1 MTERRLMMVMA
12 VGLVAGLTLM
22 PVAAGAAQQT
32 AEPAVLGLGW
42 WWEEANSEEVD
53 IQGNKVVVGTT
64 NPYCPGAGNG
74 LGSVTPACAE
84 GVLPIEIIGGDYDTP
99 NKMSALSFDLSYLT
113 PGSEV
118 FKFEVKL
125 LEAEKGC
132 YDGPDE
138 GTECTPGQPGAEGD
152 HVEQTDPVNIEGHT
166 VQACIVPE
174 IFGDAEGAPY
184 IEAPRYECS
193 SSDPIGERKEID
205 AVDELDADGL
215 DHVWTF
221 DLTEYARGWA
231 EEFTVATN
239 VMLVGAVPEET
250 GQQDS
255 WRVIFAGPKAE
266 KGIKTKLVYEP
277 AEIALPPT
285 VPPPAGSDTSDFG
298 GSTTT
303 TGGDF
308 GSGTTDFGSGT
319 PAGGSTTDT
328 GDPAASPSPA
338 PGGQTLAGD
347 ALDDTGGLPGY
358 VWLALLAGIVGF
370 VLVRQ
375 VVVEAT
381 AGIRP
386 DGVLAKIHALNAERK
401 GIIEHVAG
409 VDTPTGLGAAFSAI
423 GSKVSAAVGKL
434 PFGRKG

>member
-42 WWEEANSEEVD
+42 WWEDAQTQEQD
-53 IQGNKVVVGTT
+53 IQGNKVVVGTP
-64 NPYCPGAGNG
+64 NPFCPGAGNG
-74 LGSVTPACAE
+74 LGSATPFTCAE
-84 GVLPIEIIGGDYDTP
+84 GRLPVEIIGGDYDTP
-99 NKMSALSFDLSYLT
+99 NKLSALGFDLSYLT

-118 FKFEVKL
+118 FKFEVRL
-125 LEAEKGC
+125 LEAEAGC
-132 YDGPDE
+132 RDGSDE
-138 GTECTPGQPGAEGD
+138 DTECNPGQPGSEGD

-166 VQACIVPE
+166 VQACLIPE

-184 IEAPRYECS
+184 KELPRYECS
-193 SSDPIGERKEID
+193 SSDPIAERKEIK
-205 AVDELDADGL
+205 AVDEGDVDDV
-215 DHVWTF
+215 DHVWVF
-221 DLTEYARGWA
+221 DLTSYARAWA
-231 EEFTVATN
+231 EEFTVATS
-239 VMLVGAVPEET
+239 VMLVGAQPEES
-250 GQQDS
+250 GPQDS
-255 WRVIFAGPKAE
+255 WRVVFAGPKVE
-266 KGIKTKLVYEP
+266 KGIITKLVYEP
-277 AEIALPPT
+277 GEITLPPT
-285 VPPPAGSDTSDFG
+285 VPPSTDTDGSGLGT
-298 GSTTT
+298 TTT

-308 GSGTTDFGSGT
+308 GSGTTDLGSGT

-347 ALDDTGGLPGY
+347 ELDDTGGLPGY

-423 GSKVSAAVGKL
+423 GSKLSAAVGKL